1 MPNNDKTYEII
12 ITQEGLDTYRG
23 TNISASTMGEYLGIS
38 SVMTDFEWDGDVN
51 RDIILYAK
59 VKDDITA
66 EDALASLE
74 DVEFIDRVDK
84 SKEQNFI

>member
-1 MPNNDKTYEII
+1 MPNNDKVYEIT

-23 TNISASTMGEYLGIS
+23 TNISANTMGEYLGIS

>member
-1 MPNNDKTYEII
+1 
-12 ITQEGLDTYRG
+12 
-23 TNISASTMGEYLGIS
+23 MGEYLGIS

-59 VKDDITA
+59 VKEDTSV

-74 DVEFIDRVDK
+74 DVEFIDRVDE
-84 SKEQNFI
+84 SKELN